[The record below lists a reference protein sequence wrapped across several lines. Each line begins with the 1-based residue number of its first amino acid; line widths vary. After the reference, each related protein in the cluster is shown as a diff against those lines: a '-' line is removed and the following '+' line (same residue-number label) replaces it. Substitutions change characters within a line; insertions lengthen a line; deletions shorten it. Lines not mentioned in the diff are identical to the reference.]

1 MIKICL
7 NYIYIIYIMFL
18 QIINYLEVIIKFI
31 SMFLSMKW
39 DIETIKKQ
47 TGVQIDTLIFLGA
60 IIVGFIMGYTNQN
73 FPQYTASVVETKCIA
88 HQDRV

>member
-1 MIKICL
+1 
-7 NYIYIIYIMFL
+7 MFL

-60 IIVGFIMGYTNQN
+60 IIVGFIMGIIWSYL
-73 FPQYTASVVETKCIA
+73 K
-88 HQDRV
+88 